1 MEENMEGFG
10 EDSDIEGLAA
20 ALGDTDGIDAQKDMP
35 PVPPAETPV
44 FIDEP
49 AISVET
55 PVFSD
60 EPPAPYEPAGSALSD
75 GASADSSSGAAGGA
89 ESPPVGAAESPPVG
103 AAESPPGRDDT
114 GIRSSVVQTPGESKD
129 QEGGDIDALI
139 KKYEEI
145 PSGKKEIAKTKKPGG
160 GKALPVAPIA
170 AAVGAIVII
179 ALLKFVVF
187 KPAPAVQKVQP
198 GQTQSKA
205 AAAPASA
212 VSQAEAAA
220 VDYPGGAVLVGETKD
235 GIEIKIIETDAATRD
250 IKLFYQKNMAEKGFE
265 LSASRKSRSTF
276 NMNFFKGQED
286 YSVSVVPHEE
296 KNLIIVTRAK

>member
-1 MEENMEGFG
+1 MEENREGFG
-10 EDSDIEGLAA
+10 EDIDIEGLAA
-20 ALGDTDGIDAQKDMP
+20 ALGDTEGSDAQKDIP
-35 PVPPAETPV
+35 LAETPV

-49 AISVET
+49 AIPAER

-60 EPPAPYEPAGSALSD
+60 DPPAPYEPAGSALSD
-75 GASADSSSGAAGGA
+75 GASADSSSGAAGG
-89 ESPPVGAAESPPVG
+89 
-103 AAESPPGRDDT
+103 DDA
-114 GIRSSVVQTPGESKD
+114 GSRSSAVQTPGESKD

-187 KPAPAVQKVQP
+187 KSAPAVQKVQP
-198 GQTQSKA
+198 GQTPSKA
-205 AAAPASA
+205 AAAPALA
-212 VSQAEAAA
+212 GAQAEATA
-220 VDYPGGAVLVGETKD
+220 VDYPGGAVLMGETKD

-265 LSASRKSRSTF
+265 ISASRKSRSTF
-276 NMNFFKGQED
+276 NMKFFKGQED
-286 YSVSVVPHEE
+286 YSVSVVPHAE

>member
-1 MEENMEGFG
+1 MEENREGFG
-10 EDSDIEGLAA
+10 EDMDIESLAA
-20 ALGDTDGIDAQKDMP
+20 SMGDTEGSDAQKDIL

-44 FIDEP
+44 FSDEP
-49 AISVET
+49 AIPAER

-75 GASADSSSGAAGGA
+75 GASADSSSESAGG
-89 ESPPVGAAESPPVG
+89 
-103 AAESPPGRDDT
+103 DDT
-114 GIRSSVVQTPGESKD
+114 GSRSSVVQTPGESKD

-179 ALLKFVVF
+179 ALLKFVF
-187 KPAPAVQKVQP
+187 FNSAPAVQKVQP
-198 GQTQSKA
+198 GQIQAKA
-205 AAAPASA
+205 VAAQALAGA
-212 VSQAEAAA
+212 QAEAAA
-220 VDYPGGAVLVGETKD
+220 VDYPGGAVLMGETKD

-265 LSASRKSRSTF
+265 ISASRKSRSTF

-286 YSVSVVPHEE
+286 YSVSVVPHAE

>member
-1 MEENMEGFG
+1 MEENREDFG
-10 EDSDIEGLAA
+10 EDMDIESLAA
-20 ALGDTDGIDAQKDMP
+20 SLGDTEGSDAQKDIL
-35 PVPPAETPV
+35 PVPPAETPI
-44 FIDEP
+44 FSDEP
-49 AISVET
+49 AISAGR

-89 ESPPVGAAESPPVG
+89 ESPPVGVAESPQ
-103 AAESPPGRDDT
+103 GRDDT
-114 GIRSSVVQTPGESKD
+114 GSRPSVVQTPGESKD

-145 PSGKKEIAKTKKPGG
+145 PSGKKEIAKTKKQGG

-187 KPAPAVQKVQP
+187 KSAPAVQKVQP
-198 GQTQSKA
+198 QAKA
-205 AAAPASA
+205 VAAQALAGA
-212 VSQAEAAA
+212 QAEAAA
-220 VDYPGGAVLVGETKD
+220 VDYPGGAVLMGETKD

-265 LSASRKSRSTF
+265 LSASRKNRSTF
-276 NMNFFKGQED
+276 NMKFFKEQED
-286 YSVSVVPHEE
+286 YSVSVVPYAE